1 MGIVPLLGRDVN
13 LQTDLFNELNDIDVK
28 SEHGIPELVK
38 PWLEY
43 VPDFL
48 SFIDATE
55 LYQQLEQQLDWQQPE
70 IVVFS
75 KRYPIPRLQCWQSD
89 PGVQYQY
96 SGKALNENAWHPLL
110 ERVRDHIHAQHGVYF
125 NSVLVNFYRNGED
138 KMGWHSDDEPE
149 LGPNPIVASLSLGA
163 SRTMHFKDKKTNQ
176 TAAVELSNGALLM
189 MKAGMQRAFKHQ
201 VPSRKKVREGRISL
215 TFRYIHR

>member
-1 MGIVPLLGRDVN
+1 M
-13 LQTDLFNELNDIDVK
+13 QSDLFNELNATTTVTTA
-28 SEHGIPELVK
+28 EIPDLVK

-43 VPDFL
+43 KSDFL
-48 SFIDATE
+48 QEFEASE
-55 LYQQLEQQLDWQQPE
+55 LYQKLEQQLDWQQPE

-75 KRYPIPRLQCWQSD
+75 KRHPIPRLQCWQSD

-96 SGKALNENAWHPLL
+96 SGKALNANAWHPLL
-110 ERVRDHIHAQHGVYF
+110 ANIRDRIHTQQGVYF

-163 SRTMHFKDKKTNQ
+163 SRTMHFKDRKTNQ
-176 TAAVELSNGALLM
+176 TAAVELTTGALLL

-201 VPSRKKVREGRISL
+201 VPSRKRVREGRISL
-215 TFRYIHR
+215 TFRYIVR